1 MPDHHP
7 AGQHGSA
14 STADFRPRTY
24 RTRTHLVYEA
34 VDGTDYRID
43 LRRLQTDAD
52 LLRVVQWLCL
62 QPGVT
67 AVSLEAFIRVARNA
81 CRPSAR

>member
-1 MPDHHP
+1 MSDDHP

-14 STADFRPRTY
+14 STAEFRPRTY

-34 VDGTDYRID
+34 VGGTDYRVD
-43 LRRLQTDAD
+43 LRRLRTDAD
-52 LLRVVQWLCL
+52 VLRVLQWLSL

-81 CRPSAR
+81 RRPADR